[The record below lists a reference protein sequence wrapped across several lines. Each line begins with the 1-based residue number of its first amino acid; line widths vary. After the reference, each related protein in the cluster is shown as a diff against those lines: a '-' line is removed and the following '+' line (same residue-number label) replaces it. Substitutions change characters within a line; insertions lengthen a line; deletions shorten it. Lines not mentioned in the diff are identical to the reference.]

1 MSEVDLNRQAGRL
14 LVDLDGPAAWNM
26 AVDQAIME
34 STSEASTAAT
44 RSSASGPAATLRFYT
59 WQRPTLS
66 LGYFQSHQDAWR
78 FFGADVDGGSVDALG
93 IDVVRRSTGGGAI
106 MHHHELT
113 YSLTLATPVGQ
124 RGARQDLY
132 QSMHAI
138 IAELLAENG
147 ITSAAYRNDRPI
159 HFDSESFLC
168 FQRRT
173 DEDLVVSGYKVL
185 GSAQRRG
192 RASLLQHGSLLFR
205 TSPHTPQL
213 PGLENLTG
221 HRQTFDDWVNR
232 ISERV
237 AACLNLSL
245 SPGKLSATEQQ
256 RAEKV
261 AEQRFRD
268 RNWLQRR

>member
-1 MSEVDLNRQAGRL
+1 MSEVDSKRQAGRL
-14 LVDLDGPAAWNM
+14 LVDLEGPAAWNM

-34 STSEASTAAT
+34 SASEP
-44 RSSASGPAATLRFYT
+44 SSAASESSANSPAATLRFYT

-66 LGYFQSHQDAWR
+66 LGYFQSHQDAYR
-78 FFGADVDGGSVDALG
+78 FFGADDAAIDQRG
-93 IDVVRRSTGGGAI
+93 IDLVRRSTGGGAI

-124 RGARQDLY
+124 RGARTDLY

-138 IAELLAENG
+138 IAELLAERG
-147 ITSAAYRNDRPI
+147 IIGTAYRDDRAI
-159 HFDSESFLC
+159 DFDGESFLC

-173 DEDLVVSGYKVL
+173 DEDLVVSRYKVL

-192 RASLLQHGSLLFR
+192 RASLLQHGSLLFCS
-205 TSPHTPQL
+205 SPHTPQL

-221 HRQTFDDWVNR
+221 HRQSFNEWVTW
-232 ISERV
+232 IADRV
-237 AACLNLSL
+237 SSCLSISL
-245 SPGKLSATEQQ
+245 SPGKLSLAEQQ
-256 RAEKV
+256 RAEKI

-268 RNWLQRR
+268 RNWWQRR